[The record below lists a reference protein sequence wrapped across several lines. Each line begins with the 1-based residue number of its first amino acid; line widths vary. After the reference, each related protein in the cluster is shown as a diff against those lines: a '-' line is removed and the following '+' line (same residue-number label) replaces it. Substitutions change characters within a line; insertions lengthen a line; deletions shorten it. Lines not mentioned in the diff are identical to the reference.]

1 MVHRPSCP
9 TACGI
14 ILHQGAN
21 LCSLYGQVDRGGSN
35 KESRQP
41 HQKKGTALKVA
52 RMELC

>member
-1 MVHRPSCP
+1 MAGE
-9 TACGI
+9 TAGRG
-14 ILHQGAN
+14 QM
-21 LCSLYGQVDRGGSN
+21 SLLVSLLLASVSQHRGGSN